1 MTDNYTVKKVYDFPA
16 FRRNIAVLRM
26 VKPSISTGTLFPD
39 FPDALAF
46 FSHSS
51 AQASKYQQLTLSAYQ
66 LIKVGGWE
74 GC

>member
-1 MTDNYTVKKVYDFPA
+1 MKIITDNYTVKKVYDFPA

-46 FSHSS
+46 FFPFLSS
-51 AQASKYQQLTLSAYQ
+51 SLKISA
-66 LIKVGGWE
+66 IDSV
-74 GC
+74 CVSAD